1 MACGSESPIFRC
13 WTKTTAACLS
23 RMMEHG
29 SILRM
34 VMLIPSIREWHRM
47 RMAGGT
53 SRTEQSTGIIPGW
66 QRMKTAGGT
75 IVTEIST
82 GTTPERGPASTED
95 GIIGMA
101 VFHMI

>member
-1 MACGSESPIFRC
+1 MGLCLFMQRGSMMACGSESPIFRC

-34 VMLIPSIREWHRM
+34 VMLIHSIPGWRRT

-53 SRTEQSTGIIPGW
+53 SKMESLTRITPEWPQ
-66 QRMKTAGGT
+66 MNTAGGT
-75 IVTEIST
+75 IRMGS
-82 GTTPERGPASTED
+82 
-95 GIIGMA
+95 
-101 VFHMI
+101 